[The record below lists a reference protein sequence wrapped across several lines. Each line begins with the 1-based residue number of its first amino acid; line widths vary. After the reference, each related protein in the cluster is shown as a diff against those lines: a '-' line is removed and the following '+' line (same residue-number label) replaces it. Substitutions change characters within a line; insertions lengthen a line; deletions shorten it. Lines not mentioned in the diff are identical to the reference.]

1 MYKKIK
7 KSNVFFIILFII
19 LLIFIVVMRYLD
31 NFLITENAPNGII
44 SFELA
49 KESNVVLEIIKSWNT
64 TAKFAAG
71 LSVGI
76 DFLFLIVYATFLTLL
91 FLRIN
96 KKLLEKTGKNLS
108 WFILFLPFIAA
119 FFDILE
125 NIAMINLL
133 LGNIQLKWS
142 LTAYYAAI
150 IKFGLLLIAIAYIIV
165 GGVLLVL
172 ERQKNQK

>member
-1 MYKKIK
+1 MYKKIRN
-7 KSNVFFIILFII
+7 SNIFFIILLVI
-19 LLIFIVVMRYLD
+19 LLIFIAVMRYLD
-31 NFLITENAPNGII
+31 SFLITQSAPNGII

-96 KKLLEKTGKNLS
+96 KKLLEKTKIKFS
-108 WFILFLPFIAA
+108 WFILFLPVAAA

-125 NIAMINLL
+125 NIAMIKLL
-133 LGNIQLKWS
+133 LGDIQLKWS
-142 LTAYYAAI
+142 LMAYYFAS
-150 IKFGLLLIAIAYIIV
+150 IKFIFLLIVIGYILV
-165 GGVLLVL
+165 GGIILVS
-172 ERQKNQK
+172 RKKK